1 MRDCVHWLFF
11 GRMRG
16 QRGGRGV
23 CASNYLSLNPLAV
36 LRMHHVIC
44 ALPLCVPAAVSC
56 GFSFVHRLGTDIAES
71 GLIAVTRVLVSG
83 GGGMLHVRV
92 QEVL

>member
-23 CASNYLSLNPLAV
+23 CASNHLSLNPPAV
-36 LRMHHVIC
+36 LRMHHVIS
-44 ALPLCVPAAVSC
+44 ALPLYFPAAVSF
-56 GFSFVHRLGTDIAES
+56 GFSLVHRLGTDIVES

-83 GGGMLHVRV
+83 GGGVLHVRV
-92 QEVL
+92 KEVL